1 MREPHSIK
9 QASKRLSLPGNMLL
23 PSLQLTQQTSPTNEQ
38 QMSRRMRRASL
49 VSIVELVLNIA
60 ENKASCIALINLD
73 F

>member
-49 VSIVELVLNIA
+49 VSTVELVLNIA
-60 ENKASCIALINLD
+60 ENKASCIALINLE